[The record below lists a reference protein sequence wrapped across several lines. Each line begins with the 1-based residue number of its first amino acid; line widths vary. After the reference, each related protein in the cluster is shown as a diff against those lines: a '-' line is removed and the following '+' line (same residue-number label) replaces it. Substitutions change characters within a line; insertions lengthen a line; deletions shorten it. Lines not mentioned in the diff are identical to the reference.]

1 MLAFA
6 HFYARRASRWHL
18 SFGIV
23 AVVPIPTDLRQGAT
37 DPHGYAVQGTSHPVI
52 SESVVQATLVSDEP
66 QVTISTFLAKAWGSL
81 PSWRVVTGD
90 PLLPQH
96 GWVRCLGGSLSHE
109 TVCPYRVLVPELVG
123 SDHVGNLLRG
133 RIVVPTMSTSSSCS
147 DGLGTVTY

>member
-1 MLAFA
+1 MVHLTNWLILLSLTSTPGKPAGGN
-6 HFYARRASRWHL
+6 L
-18 SFGIV
+18 SFGII

-96 GWVRCLGGSLSHE
+96 GWVRCL
-109 TVCPYRVLVPELVG
+109 VDP
-123 SDHVGNLLRG
+123 
-133 RIVVPTMSTSSSCS
+133 
-147 DGLGTVTY
+147 